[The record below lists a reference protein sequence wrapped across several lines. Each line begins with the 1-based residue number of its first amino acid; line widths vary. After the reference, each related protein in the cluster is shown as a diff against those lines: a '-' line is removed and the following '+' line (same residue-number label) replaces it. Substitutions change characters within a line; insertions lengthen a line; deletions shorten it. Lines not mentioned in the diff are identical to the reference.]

1 MTGDTQ
7 TTIAGALAAA
17 QMEMGKAL
25 KLSSNPHLKN
35 KYADLQSVMD
45 ACMNALNSHGI
56 AVIQP
61 SGFDETGHY
70 VETVFLHISGE
81 RLSCRVPM
89 LLGKQDMQGLG
100 SAMTYARRYG
110 LMAMAGVA
118 PEDDDGECA
127 KGNGK
132 GQTDSREPP
141 RKAEP
146 EVNWR
151 DYGEKIRLRVA
162 KTRTIDE
169 IDQLWQS
176 TGPERLKLKS
186 YSAEIHDAV
195 VSIFHARRG
204 EIESEPEAE
213 PDKPRIATIVAA
225 KQSLQRAV
233 DLPRLKA
240 IWESLPKQVQTWPG
254 VLEEKDARK
263 TQLAAQ
269 EAPSESAAFDDEIP
283 Y

>member
-25 KLSSNPHLKN
+25 KLSNNPHLKS

-45 ACMNALNSHGI
+45 ACMDALNSHGI

-61 SGFDETGHY
+61 SGLDDTGHY
-70 VETVFLHISGE
+70 VETVFLHVSGE

-118 PEDDDGECA
+118 PEDDDGEGA
-127 KGNGK
+127 KGNGNGK
-132 GQTDSREPP
+132 GQPDNREPP
-141 RKAEP
+141 RKA
-146 EVNWR
+146 
-151 DYGEKIRLRVA
+151 K
-162 KTRTIDE
+162 
-169 IDQLWQS
+169 
-176 TGPERLKLKS
+176 
-186 YSAEIHDAV
+186 
-195 VSIFHARRG
+195 
-204 EIESEPEAE
+204 PEAE
-213 PDKPRIATIVAA
+213 PDNPTIGTIMEA

-269 EAPSESAAFDDEIP
+269 EAPSESDAFDDQIP

>member
-146 EVNWR
+146 N
-151 DYGEKIRLRVA
+151 
-162 KTRTIDE
+162 
-169 IDQLWQS
+169 
-176 TGPERLKLKS
+176 
-186 YSAEIHDAV
+186 
-195 VSIFHARRG
+195 
-204 EIESEPEAE
+204 AE

-269 EAPSESAAFDDEIP
+269 EPSSESAAFDGEIP
-283 Y
+283 YGGK

>member
-1 MTGDTQ
+1 MEGVAMTGDTQ

-25 KLSSNPHLKN
+25 KLSSNPHLKA

-118 PEDDDGECA
+118 PEDDDGEGA
-127 KGNGK
+127 KGNGSGK
-132 GQTDSREPP
+132 GQTDNRELSRKAKLEAEPDNREPP
-141 RKAEP
+141 RN
-146 EVNWR
+146 V
-151 DYGEKIRLRVA
+151 
-162 KTRTIDE
+162 
-169 IDQLWQS
+169 
-176 TGPERLKLKS
+176 
-186 YSAEIHDAV
+186 
-195 VSIFHARRG
+195 
-204 EIESEPEAE
+204 EPEAE

-269 EAPSESAAFDDEIP
+269 EPPSESAAFDDEIP